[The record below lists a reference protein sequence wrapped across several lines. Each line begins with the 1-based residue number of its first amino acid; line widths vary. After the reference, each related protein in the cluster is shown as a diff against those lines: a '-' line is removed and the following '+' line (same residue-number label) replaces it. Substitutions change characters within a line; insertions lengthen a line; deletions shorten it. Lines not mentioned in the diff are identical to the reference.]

1 MSEIL
6 FMLMEEVS
14 SNKIIF
20 YSLGV
25 SLIIFCLLIIIG
37 LYKIFE
43 KADEKGWKSLIPIY
57 NIYMIYKIFWK
68 TKYFVLLLII
78 SFVCI
83 LSTYFIY
90 SQELFELLVFIL
102 TLIFLYHQI
111 ILSIR
116 ISRSFKKNIFW
127 SLGIIF
133 FPYLFIII
141 LGFNKSKYIKFEE

>member
-25 SLIIFCLLIIIG
+25 SLIIFFFFLIIG